1 MDFMTHLVQWF
12 IYYGSFIFSPHHIII
27 HQHFYLKKKKLVN
40 WDHHPISIFK
50 HTHTPK
56 KNVFDT
62 NNEQRTYPLNFLS
75 YEPSQ
80 IHSMSDW
87 WLSHPSEK
95 YESVGVIIPN
105 WMENIC
111 SKPPT
116 SV

>member
-27 HQHFYLKKKKLVN
+27 HQHFYLKKKTCKLGSSP
-40 WDHHPISIFK
+40 HFYLQT
-50 HTHTPK
+50 HTHQK